1 MDTKAQNTNSRVG
14 KPAVTRERVG
24 VALLF
29 LMNGFLIGAWA
40 PKIPEFASRLG
51 LDEAKLGIMILI
63 FGLGSLVMMPIAGS
77 QIARFGSS
85 LVTRT
90 VAVLLTPCLLYLTY
104 VYNIWT
110 AGIAIFL
117 FGGLVGAMD
126 VAMNANAVS
135 VERHMRRAIMSSC
148 HAFWSLGGLI
158 GASTGGFLID
168 HFGVGPHAILAT
180 LAAAIMLAAAW
191 PLVFHDAPHPDEDA
205 SSRPRGLPKSP
216 LPWLIGILALF
227 CMIPEGAI
235 LDWGA
240 LYMRNELGAS
250 TTLSG
255 FAFAAF
261 SLTMAV
267 MRFAGDLI
275 RDRFGA
281 VKTLRGCAAIAVIG
295 LMTIGLAGNSTIAIV
310 GFALCGIGIS
320 NIVPIAFSAA
330 GNLPGMAAGVGL
342 SIVTTMGYS
351 GILVAPSAIGFI
363 ARHTGLGIIFVGL
376 SVLIVVA
383 MAFSS
388 LARHADNAHH

>member
-1 MDTKAQNTNSRVG
+1 MDTGSKIAR
-14 KPAVTRERVG
+14 PAVTRERIG

-40 PKIPEFASRLG
+40 PKIPEFATRLG
-51 LDEAKLGIMILI
+51 LDEAKLGVMILL

-77 QIARFGSS
+77 QIGRFGSS
-85 LVTRT
+85 TVSRVT
-90 VAVLLTPCLLYLTY
+90 AVLLTPCLLYLTF
-104 VYNIWT
+104 VGNVWL
-110 AGIAIFL
+110 GGFAIFL
-117 FGGLVGAMD
+117 FGGLIGAMD

-168 HFGVGPHAILAT
+168 HMGVGPHSILAIV
-180 LAAAIMLAAAW
+180 AAGLMVAAAW
-191 PLVFHDAPHPDEDA
+191 PLVFHDAPHPDEA
-205 SSRPRGLPKSP
+205 TSNRPRGLPRSP

-250 TTLSG
+250 ATLSG

-281 VKTLRGCAAIAVIG
+281 VTTLRSCAAIAIVG
-295 LMTIGLAGNSTIAIV
+295 LMIIGFAGNSTIAII

-330 GNLPGMAAGVGL
+330 GNLPGMAPGVGL

-376 SVLIVVA
+376 SVLIVIA